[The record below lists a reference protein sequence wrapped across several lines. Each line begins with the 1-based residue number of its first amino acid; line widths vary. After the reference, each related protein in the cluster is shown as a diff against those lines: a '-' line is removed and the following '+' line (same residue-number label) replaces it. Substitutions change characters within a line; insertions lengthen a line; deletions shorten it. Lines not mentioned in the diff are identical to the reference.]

1 RLAAARFADQP
12 DSLALVQG
20 HAEVHHR
27 RDLAGAGEV
36 GDAEVAAFQHRRPGG
51 LALVAHGVVPPGQ
64 SLREISRS
72 ASASRLKPST
82 SEDRARQGKR
92 VPCGAGC
99 AICTAPAFVLPQSGS
114 GGATPRP
121 SKPTTT
127 LVITV

>member
-1 RLAAARFADQP
+1 DG
-12 DSLALVQG
+12 LALVQG

-27 RDLAGAGEV
+27 RNLAGASEV
-36 GDAEVAAFQHRRPGG
+36 GDAEVAALQHRRPGG

-92 VPCGAGC
+92 MPCGACC
-99 AICTAPAFVLPQSGS
+99 ATCRASEIILPQSGS
-114 GGATPRP
+114 GGGSPRP
-121 SKPTTT
+121 RKPSTPM
-127 LVITV
+127 VITV